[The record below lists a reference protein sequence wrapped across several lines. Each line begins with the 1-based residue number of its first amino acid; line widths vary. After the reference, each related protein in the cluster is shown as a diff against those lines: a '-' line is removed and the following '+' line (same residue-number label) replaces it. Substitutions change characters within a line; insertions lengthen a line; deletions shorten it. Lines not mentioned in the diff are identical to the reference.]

1 MNKAVRKVSAGT
13 KETPGKKREGRIND
27 SLLGEKNGL
36 ARADK
41 LENHKRQGISRIQLI
56 RSLNSRQRNLDV
68 ACLERGNM
76 FYKRNIFWKI
86 VCKTVSVAQ

>member
-36 ARADK
+36 PEQTSWRTTKDK
-41 LENHKRQGISRIQLI
+41 EYPGFS
-56 RSLNSRQRNLDV
+56 
-68 ACLERGNM
+68 
-76 FYKRNIFWKI
+76 
-86 VCKTVSVAQ
+86 